1 MSPSRT
7 SRQSRT
13 SRNMLSLAIGHIS
26 MTIPNKLKGKLDSL
40 PSSPGVYLMKD
51 SQGKILYVGKGKD
64 LHKRVLSYFRK
75 KDHTSAKIR
84 VLVEKISDLELIVTG
99 SEKEAL
105 ILESNLIKHHRP
117 RYNVVLRDDKRYLVL
132 RLDLKEDYP
141 RLTLVRRIRNDG
153 AIYFGPYASAN
164 AVRQTLKVL
173 HGMFPLRQCSGR
185 KFKSRRRPCLNHQ
198 MGRCLGLCAG
208 TVTPEEYAVV
218 VEQAVLFLKGRTR
231 DLQMKLREEMH
242 RSADRLEFEKAAM
255 YRDRLDAVEKSLE
268 KQLMVS
274 SRFRDQD
281 VIGIHESGD
290 NLGLAVLFIREGRL
304 VGSKAF
310 VFKDSKNSV
319 PEVVRG
325 FILQYY
331 EKGKSIPEEILISEP
346 VSEQDLLEEWLSDL
360 KEKRVILRVP
370 KRGEGRSLLTMACQN
385 AANYLMSEVVRP
397 TDPLP
402 ALERLQKKLGLE
414 SFPHR
419 LECIDISNFRG
430 QFAVGSLVVF
440 GDGEP
445 DKTAYRK
452 YRIRDVARIDDPA
465 MMAEVIK
472 RRFTD
477 KKDSKVL
484 PDLLVVDGGKAHLNQ
499 TVAILD
505 DLKLKG
511 IVPVVA
517 LAKRNRQA
525 NQGEPAQSD
534 RLYLPGRKTPVLL
547 ENDPPIQFLLGRL
560 RDEAHRFAIEYYQK
574 RHRKNTLRSR
584 LDDIRGIGPKR
595 RRALI
600 QYFGSV
606 NQLAKATVEEIS
618 QVSGVS
624 SKLAEEIFSA
634 LKSNSSDKMT
644 I

>member
-1 MSPSRT
+1 MK
-7 SRQSRT
+7 
-13 SRNMLSLAIGHIS
+13 
-26 MTIPNKLKGKLDSL
+26 IPANLQNKLDSL

-75 KDHTSAKIR
+75 KDHSSPKIR
-84 VLVEKISDLELIVTG
+84 VLVEKISDLEFLVTG

-153 AIYFGPYASAN
+153 ALYFGPYASAH

-208 TVTPEEYAVV
+208 TITPGEYAVV

-255 YRDRLDAVEKSLE
+255 YRDRLNAVEKSLE

-319 PEVVRG
+319 PEVLRG

-331 EKGKSIPEEILISEP
+331 EKGKSIPEEILISES
-346 VSEQDLLEEWLSDL
+346 VSEQDLLAEWLSDL
-360 KEKRVILRVP
+360 KEKRVLLRVP
-370 KRGEGRSLLTMACQN
+370 KRGEARSLLTMACQN
-385 AANYLMSEVVRP
+385 AANYLMSEVPRP

-402 ALERLQKKLGLE
+402 ALERLQKRLGLE

-419 LECIDISNFRG
+419 LECVDISNFRG

-445 DKTAYRK
+445 DKAAYRR

-517 LAKRNRQA
+517 LAKKNRLA
-525 NQGEPAQSD
+525 NQGEPAKSD
-534 RLYLPGRKTPVLL
+534 RLYLPGRKAPVLL

-574 RHRKNTLRSR
+574 RHRKQSLRSR

-634 LKSNSSDKMT
+634 LKSNSSDRMT
-644 I
+644 F

>member
-1 MSPSRT
+1 MK
-7 SRQSRT
+7 
-13 SRNMLSLAIGHIS
+13 
-26 MTIPNKLKGKLDSL
+26 IPATLQNKLDNL

-51 SQGKILYVGKGKD
+51 SQGRILYVGKGKE
-64 LHKRVLSYFRK
+64 LRKRVLSYFRERE
-75 KDHTSAKIR
+75 HSSPKIR
-84 VLVEKISDLELIVTG
+84 VLVDKISDLDFITTG

-132 RLDLKEDYP
+132 RLDPQEDYP

-153 AIYFGPYASAN
+153 ALYFGPYASAH

-185 KFKSRRRPCLNHQ
+185 KFKSRQRPCLNHQ

-208 TVTPEEYAVV
+208 TITPEEYAPV

-231 DLQMKLREEMH
+231 DLQVKLRREMELA
-242 RSADRLEFEKAAM
+242 ADGLEFEKAAM
-255 YRDRLDAVEKSLE
+255 YRDRLNAVEKSLE

-274 SRFRDQD
+274 SHFRDQD
-281 VIGIHESGD
+281 VIGTHED
-290 NLGLAVLFIREGRL
+290 EENLGLAVLFVREGRM
-304 VGSKAF
+304 VGSRAF
-310 VFKDSKNSV
+310 VFKDSKGSAS
-319 PEVVRG
+319 EIVRG

-331 EKGKSIPEEILISEP
+331 DQSRSIPEEILISESI
-346 VSEQDLLEEWLSDL
+346 VEQDLLAEWLSDL
-360 KEKRVILRVP
+360 KEKRVTLRVP
-370 KRGEGRSLLTMACQN
+370 KRGEGRRLLTMACQN
-385 AANYLMSEVVRP
+385 AADYLMSEMPRP

-402 ALERLQKKLGLE
+402 ALERLQQTLGLK

-419 LECIDISNFRG
+419 LECVDISNFRG
-430 QFAVGSLVVF
+430 QFPVGSLVVF
-440 GDGEP
+440 EDGQP
-445 DKTAYRK
+445 DKSAYRR
-452 YRIRDVARIDDPA
+452 YRIRDVVQVDDPA

-477 KKDSKVL
+477 ERDSKVL
-484 PDLLVVDGGKAHLNQ
+484 PDLLVVDGGKAQLSQ
-499 TVAILD
+499 TMAILAGLE
-505 DLKLKG
+505 LKET
-511 IVPVVA
+511 VPVVA
-517 LAKRNRQA
+517 LAKKQRLA
-525 NQGEPAQSD
+525 NLIEPAKSD
-534 RLYLPGRKTPVLL
+534 RLYLAGRKTPLL
-547 ENDPPIQFLLGRL
+547 LDNDPPLKFLLGRL

-574 RHRKNTLRSR
+574 RHRKSTLHSR

-600 QYFGSV
+600 QHFGSV
-606 NQLAKATVEEIS
+606 NQLAKATIEEIS
-618 QVSGVS
+618 QVTGVS

-634 LKSNSSDKMT
+634 LKSNSSDKVT

>member
-1 MSPSRT
+1 MHYAFCEPEMKT
-7 SRQSRT
+7 PATLQ
-13 SRNMLSLAIGHIS
+13 N
-26 MTIPNKLKGKLDSL
+26 KLDSL

-51 SQGKILYVGKGKD
+51 SQGKILYVGKGKE
-64 LHKRVLSYFRK
+64 LRKRVLSYFREK
-75 KDHTSAKIR
+75 EHSSPKIR
-84 VLVEKISDLELIVTG
+84 VLVEKVSDLDFITTG

-132 RLDLKEDYP
+132 RLDPQEDYP

-153 AIYFGPYASAN
+153 ALYFGPYASAH

-185 KFKSRRRPCLNHQ
+185 KFKSRQRPCLNHQ

-208 TVTPEEYAVV
+208 TITPEEYAPV

-231 DLQMKLREEMH
+231 DLQMKLRREMEQA
-242 RSADRLEFEKAAM
+242 ADELEFEKAAM
-255 YRDRLDAVEKSLE
+255 YRDRLNAVEKSLE

-281 VIGIHESGD
+281 VIGTHEDGE
-290 NLGLAVLFIREGRL
+290 NLGLAVLFVREGRM
-304 VGSKAF
+304 VGSRAF
-310 VFKDSKNSV
+310 VFKDSKSSAS
-319 PEVVRG
+319 EIVRG

-331 EKGKSIPEEILISEP
+331 DQSRSIPEEILISESM
-346 VSEQDLLEEWLSDL
+346 VEQDLLAEWLSDL
-360 KEKRVILRVP
+360 KEKRVILRIP
-370 KRGEGRSLLTMACQN
+370 KRGEGRRLLSMACQN
-385 AANYLMSEVVRP
+385 AANYLMSEMPRP

-402 ALERLQKKLGLE
+402 ALERLQQKLDLE

-419 LECIDISNFRG
+419 LECVDISNFRG
-430 QFAVGSLVVF
+430 QFPVGSLVVF
-440 GDGEP
+440 EDGEP
-445 DKTAYRK
+445 VKSAYRR
-452 YRIRDVARIDDPA
+452 YRIRDVVQIDDPA
-465 MMAEVIK
+465 MMAEVIR

-477 KKDSKVL
+477 ERDSKVL
-484 PDLLVVDGGKAHLNQ
+484 PDLLVVDGGKAQLNQ
-499 TVAILD
+499 TMAILD
-505 DLKLKG
+505 DLELKEM
-511 IVPVVA
+511 VPVVA
-517 LAKRNRQA
+517 LAKKQRLA
-525 NQGEPAQSD
+525 NQIEPAKSD
-534 RLYLPGRKTPVLL
+534 RLYLAGRKTPLL
-547 ENDPPIQFLLGRL
+547 LDNDPPLKFLLGRL

-574 RHRKNTLRSR
+574 RHRKSTLHSR

-606 NQLAKATVEEIS
+606 NQLAKATIEEIS
-618 QVSGVS
+618 QVAGVS

-634 LKSNSSDKMT
+634 LKSNSSDKVT

>member
-1 MSPSRT
+1 MK
-7 SRQSRT
+7 
-13 SRNMLSLAIGHIS
+13 
-26 MTIPNKLKGKLDSL
+26 IPAKLQNKLDNL

-64 LHKRVLSYFRK
+64 LHKRVLSYFRQ
-75 KDHTSAKIR
+75 KDHPSPKIR
-84 VLVEKISDLELIVTG
+84 VLVEKISDLEFIVTG

-153 AIYFGPYASAN
+153 ALYFGPYASAH

-208 TVTPEEYAVV
+208 TVTPEEYAPV

-242 RSADRLEFEKAAM
+242 RSAERLEFEKAAM
-255 YRDRLDAVEKSLE
+255 YRDRLNAVEKSLE

-281 VIGIHESGD
+281 VIGTHESGEK
-290 NLGLAVLFIREGRL
+290 LGLAVLFIREGRL
-304 VGSKAF
+304 VGSRAF
-310 VFKDSKNSV
+310 VFKDGNNSV
-319 PEVVRG
+319 PEVMRG

-331 EKGKSIPEEILISEP
+331 EKGKSIPEEILLSEP
-346 VSEQDLLEEWLSDL
+346 VSEQDLLTEWLSDL

-370 KRGEGRSLLTMACQN
+370 KRGESRGLVTMACQN
-385 AANYLMSEVVRP
+385 AANYLVSEVPKP

-402 ALERLQKKLGLE
+402 ALERVQKKLGLE

-419 LECIDISNFRG
+419 VECVDISNFRG
-430 QFAVGSLVVF
+430 RFAVGSLVVF
-440 GDGEP
+440 EDGEP
-445 DKTAYRK
+445 DKAAYRR

-465 MMAEVIK
+465 MMAEVIR

-477 KKDSKVL
+477 EKDSKVM
-484 PDLLVVDGGKAHLNQ
+484 PDLLVVDGGKAQLNQ
-499 TVAILD
+499 TLAILG

-511 IVPVVA
+511 VVPVVA
-517 LAKRNRQA
+517 LAKKNRLA
-525 NQGEPAQSD
+525 NQGEPAKSD
-534 RLYLPGRKTPVLL
+534 RLYLPGRKTPLLL
-547 ENDPPIQFLLGRL
+547 ESDPPIQFLLGRL

-574 RHRKNTLRSR
+574 RHRRNTLRSR

-595 RRALI
+595 RTALI
-600 QYFGSV
+600 QSFGSV

-624 SKLAEEIFSA
+624 RKLAEEIFSA
-634 LKSNSSDKMT
+634 LGSNSSDKMR

>member
-1 MSPSRT
+1 MHYAFCEPEMKT
-7 SRQSRT
+7 PATLQ
-13 SRNMLSLAIGHIS
+13 N
-26 MTIPNKLKGKLDSL
+26 KLDSL

-51 SQGKILYVGKGKD
+51 SQGKILYVGKGKE
-64 LHKRVLSYFRK
+64 LRKRVLSYFREK
-75 KDHTSAKIR
+75 EHSSPKIR
-84 VLVEKISDLELIVTG
+84 VLVEKVSDLDFITTG

-132 RLDLKEDYP
+132 RLDPQEDYP

-153 AIYFGPYASAN
+153 ALYFGPYASAH

-185 KFKSRRRPCLNHQ
+185 KFKSRQRPCLNHQ

-208 TVTPEEYAVV
+208 TITPEEYAPV

-231 DLQMKLREEMH
+231 DLQMKLRREMEQA
-242 RSADRLEFEKAAM
+242 ADELEFEKAAM
-255 YRDRLDAVEKSLE
+255 YRDRLNAVEKSLE

-281 VIGIHESGD
+281 VIGTHEDGE
-290 NLGLAVLFIREGRL
+290 NLGLAVLFVREGRM
-304 VGSKAF
+304 VGSRAF
-310 VFKDSKNSV
+310 VFKDSKSSAS
-319 PEVVRG
+319 EIVRG

-331 EKGKSIPEEILISEP
+331 DQSRSIPEEILISESI
-346 VSEQDLLEEWLSDL
+346 VEQDLLAEWLSDL
-360 KEKRVILRVP
+360 KEKRVILRIP
-370 KRGEGRSLLTMACQN
+370 KRGEGRRLLSMACQN
-385 AANYLMSEVVRP
+385 AANYLMSEMPRP

-402 ALERLQKKLGLE
+402 ALERLQQKLDLE
-414 SFPHR
+414 SLPHR
-419 LECIDISNFRG
+419 LECVDISNFRG
-430 QFAVGSLVVF
+430 QFPVGSLVVF
-440 GDGEP
+440 EDGEP
-445 DKTAYRK
+445 VKSAYRR
-452 YRIRDVARIDDPA
+452 YRIRDVVQIDDPA
-465 MMAEVIK
+465 MMAEVIR

-477 KKDSKVL
+477 ERDSKVL
-484 PDLLVVDGGKAHLNQ
+484 PDLLVVDGGKAQLNQ
-499 TVAILD
+499 TMAILD
-505 DLKLKG
+505 DLELKEM
-511 IVPVVA
+511 VPVVA
-517 LAKRNRQA
+517 LAKKQRLA
-525 NQGEPAQSD
+525 NQIEPAKSD
-534 RLYLPGRKTPVLL
+534 RLYLAGRKTPLL
-547 ENDPPIQFLLGRL
+547 LDNDPPLKFLLGRL

-574 RHRKNTLRSR
+574 RHRKSTLHSR

-606 NQLAKATVEEIS
+606 NQLAKATIEEIS
-618 QVSGVS
+618 QVAGVS

-634 LKSNSSDKMT
+634 LKSNSSDKVT